1 MALSVALG
9 MALLVIA
16 FLLGRESTRTAP
28 APDAAVPETL
38 PTVPSSAPQPAPV
51 PELDWEVPEAT
62 EAVATEAPA
71 AGPAVGGAPVER
83 VERRKDGTLVL
94 TNAPE
99 GERSGLAS
107 DPPNDDNR
115 AEPSSETR
123 QAVTAYFERMDVI
136 RSEEGAGDPNV
147 FAMGLIKSGLGGA
160 TSGFDR
166 LIDDTERMEKEI
178 RSVVPPTMCQ
188 GYHEASLEALVESR
202 AMLESLSAAIG
213 ARDIGQLGQ
222 IARQASLLQEKTEAL
237 QRMRDE
243 IRASTQQ
250 D

>member
-9 MALLVIA
+9 MALLAIA

-38 PTVPSSAPQPAPV
+38 PTVPASAPQRAPM
-51 PELDWEVPEAT
+51 PELEWEVRKT
-62 EAVATEAPA
+62 TGAVVADTPAGRTA
-71 AGPAVGGAPVER
+71 AGPAPLAR
-83 VERRKDGTLVL
+83 LERRQDGTLVL
-94 TNAPE
+94 TNSPDE
-99 GERSGLAS
+99 ERSDLAS

-202 AMLESLSAAIG
+202 AMLESLSAAIA
-213 ARDIGQLGQ
+213 ARDIGQLEQ
-222 IARQASLLQEKTEAL
+222 IARQASLLQRKTEAL

>member
-9 MALLVIA
+9 MALLAIA

-28 APDAAVPETL
+28 AADTAVPETV
-38 PTVPSSAPQPAPV
+38 PTVPASAPQPAPR
-51 PELDWEVPEAT
+51 PELDWEALEAR
-62 EAVATEAPA
+62 EAVAADAPA
-71 AGPAVGGAPVER
+71 AGPAVGAAPIER

-94 TNAPE
+94 TNAPHE
-99 GERSGLAS
+99 ERSALAS
-107 DPPNDDNR
+107 DPPNDHNQ
-115 AEPSSETR
+115 AELSSGTR
-123 QAVTAYFERMDVI
+123 EAVAAYFERMDVI

-160 TSGFDR
+160 SSGFDR

-188 GYHEASLEALVESR
+188 GYHEANLEALAESR
-202 AMLESLSAAIG
+202 EMLESLSAAIA
-213 ARDIGQLGQ
+213 ARDIGQLEQ
-222 IARQASLLQEKTEAL
+222 IARQASLLQRKTEAL
-237 QRMRDE
+237 QRMREE